1 MVPLET
7 MADGESKKTT
17 PASDKDFSTA
27 LQFLVAEQRRI
38 AAKRKKDEQF
48 KQRQNYGYKLK
59 VTLFAIIASG
69 AGMLGAFIL
78 HDVMKDGL
86 YGTLEKFIVGDKCG
100 ITAVPDNAGYAVPS
114 SAGST
119 TSAGRPSSASCTA
132 RKITARVLYSLLA
145 LAIVVP
151 IVVVVSRGKTTA
163 EDEERK
169 RIDALM
175 QRKKLTEEV
184 AR

>member
-1 MVPLET
+1 
-7 MADGESKKTT
+7 MADGKSEKTV
-17 PASDKDFSTA
+17 SGKDFGDA

-48 KQRQNYGYKLK
+48 KKQQNYGYKLK

-78 HDVMKDGL
+78 HDVLKDSL

-100 ITAVPDNAGYAVPS
+100 ISAVPENAGYTLPA

-119 TSAGRPSSASCTA
+119 GVGRSSPTSCTV
-132 RKITARVLYSLLA
+132 RKVTARILYSLLA
-145 LAIVVP
+145 IAIVVP
-151 IVVVVSRGKTTA
+151 IVIVVSRGKTTA
-163 EDEERK
+163 EEEERK
-169 RIDALM
+169 RIDTLM
-175 QRKKLTEEV
+175 KRKKLKEEA